1 MSGNAL
7 TWIISSYIG
16 GLVAVAMFM
25 FIWLGSRSKVTIIV
39 VALWPLLLLW
49 EIWYIIFEFAN
60 DVEA

>member
-1 MSGNAL
+1 
-7 TWIISSYIG
+7 
-16 GLVAVAMFM
+16 M